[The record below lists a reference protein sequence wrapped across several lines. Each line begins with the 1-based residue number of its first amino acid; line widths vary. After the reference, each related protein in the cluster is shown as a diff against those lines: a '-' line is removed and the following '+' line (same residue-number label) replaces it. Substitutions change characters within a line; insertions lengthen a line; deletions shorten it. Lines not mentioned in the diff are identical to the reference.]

1 MTDSPDHRPT
11 VRDPIDPQR
20 ALFRFLSKSARK
32 GEPAD
37 AKAAATRAGVGAEE
51 LPAIA
56 ARMQARIAASYPE
69 APRLADLLGA
79 PNPDA
84 LTAIGG
90 YDWVQ
95 VGIYTFG
102 LPPTKTRSGTPE
114 SAAHRALKE
123 WAAVHPEQVGAWRG
137 TDPTTERWFASGDEC
152 DVAFLAPD
160 AATIVEVRPADT
172 EEHELRR
179 ALFALVKLRAVL
191 AAEDALAGR
200 SRPITAV
207 LVTTAPAPREL
218 RTLAA
223 ELTINIRQASVRS

>member
-1 MTDSPDHRPT
+1 MTDSPEHRPAA
-11 VRDPIDPQR
+11 RDPIDRQR
-20 ALFRFLSKSARK
+20 GLFRFLSKSARK

-37 AKAAATRAGVGAEE
+37 AEAAATRAGVGAEE
-51 LPAIA
+51 LPVIA
-56 ARMQARIAASYPE
+56 ERMQARIEEAYPD

-79 PNPDA
+79 PEPDA
-84 LTAIGG
+84 LAAIGG

-123 WAAVHPEQVGAWRG
+123 WTAVHPEQVGASHE
-137 TDPTTERWFASGDEC
+137 TEPTTERWFASGDEC

-179 ALFALVKLRAVL
+179 TLFALVKLRAVL

-207 LVTTAPAPREL
+207 LVTTAPLSREL

-223 ELTINIRQASVRS
+223 ELTVEIRQASVRG